1 MTRQHRDT
9 VRDVEPLHGGYKDY
23 TQAFL
28 ARTNNARH
36 PPERS
41 PRPLLQPVREE
52 GHEIELHQ
60 LSFDAEN
67 QWFAGFAGEKA
78 PVSVWSGTTAA
89 RTIFDDSVQT
99 AQKQNPVPIPPSE
112 TLLDSQSPAKNK
124 LDVSRGSRSPLRHL
138 SKQLVGKLSK
148 RVPTFPKAASTDYTG
163 TKRKTGSQKLL
174 AKPATRAQSRLV
186 PIADKG
192 RESNNDDSYE
202 GGDNCDAGERKR
214 RKEIPSGA
222 ALRQRYLACPY
233 SKHDICRYSPA
244 NFTEKRY
251 RGCSKCLFPDI
262 SRLKSVVL
270 PLYRSFQVLTNTA
283 DNTYIEFIS
292 VLKITAF
299 AVLKS
304 STRVSCWINTLS
316 KALAAVPKHAHFR
329 RSLLLGR

>member
-1 MTRQHRDT
+1 MTRRHQDF
-9 VRDVEPLHGGYKDY
+9 VSDVGPLHRGHKDY

-28 ARTNNARH
+28 ARRNNARR
-36 PPERS
+36 PPVWS
-41 PRPLLQPVREE
+41 PRPLLQSVREE
-52 GHEIELHQ
+52 GHETELHQ

-67 QWFAGFAGEKA
+67 QWFASFAGEKA
-78 PVSVWSGTTAA
+78 PVPVWSGTTVA
-89 RTIFDDSVQT
+89 RTLFDDSVHT
-99 AQKQNPVPIPPSE
+99 AQKQNPVSIPSSE
-112 TLLDSQSPAKNK
+112 TLLDPQSPAKNK

-148 RVPTFPKAASTDYTG
+148 RVPTFPKAVSTDYAG
-163 TKRKTGSQKLL
+163 TKRKTSSQKLL
-174 AKPATRAQSRLV
+174 AKPATRAQSRLT
-186 PIADKG
+186 PIVDKG
-192 RESNNDDSYE
+192 KENDNDDSYD
-202 GGDNCDAGERKR
+202 GDDNCDAGKRKR
-214 RKEIPSGA
+214 RKEIPSDA

-233 SKHDICRYSPA
+233 SKHDICRYSPV

-262 SRLKSVVL
+262 SRLKSVVP

-283 DNTYIEFIS
+283 DNIYIEFIS

-299 AVLKS
+299 AALKS